1 MNRKKQHRQ
10 PSSPEPLLG
19 QLIVLDLPAR
29 AGEGEDSL
37 SFDFRRDVGFMAVC
51 DGCGGLGARRY
62 PAFGQHTGAYVAA
75 RVAAQTVFDRFG
87 ELAAAQPSALTQP
100 QALARALEDA
110 LRFRLEELQAQ
121 AGRSALRIG
130 GTMVRSFPTTLC
142 ALVQAYAAPPGG
154 AALVWAGDSRAY
166 RLTPSGLQQLT
177 RDDLSG
183 QPDAFDNLY
192 KDAHLTNIV
201 NADAPFTLHA
211 RALPVME
218 PQVLLTATDGF
229 FGYFPSP
236 MDFELFLLE
245 TMARAEDYAAWRQAM
260 AEEIAAVTGDDV
272 AAVMTVWRYP
282 SFPAMREAFAPRL
295 HRLRTLLAPSRLPDG
310 TADGNVLRGLWQDYR
325 RQYECWEDEDDG
337 AASRIQADR

>member
-110 LRFRLEELQAQ
+110 LRFRLEELQALR
-121 AGRSALRIG
+121 RSDRVFLPQRIQSECDEEYRLWKRA
-130 GTMVRSFPTTLC
+130 V
-142 ALVQAYAAPPGG
+142 
-154 AALVWAGDSRAY
+154 SRA
-166 RLTPSGLQQLT
+166 
-177 RDDLSG
+177 
-183 QPDAFDNLY
+183 
-192 KDAHLTNIV
+192 
-201 NADAPFTLHA
+201 ADWIEH
-211 RALPVME
+211 
-218 PQVLLTATDGF
+218 
-229 FGYFPSP
+229 
-236 MDFELFLLE
+236 
-245 TMARAEDYAAWRQAM
+245 
-260 AEEIAAVTGDDV
+260 
-272 AAVMTVWRYP
+272 
-282 SFPAMREAFAPRL
+282 
-295 HRLRTLLAPSRLPDG
+295 
-310 TADGNVLRGLWQDYR
+310 
-325 RQYECWEDEDDG
+325 
-337 AASRIQADR
+337 